1 MPEYL
6 PPPRVGQLSSEVL
19 RFHLNGE
26 LVEVVG
32 ADPRQMLIEFLRDSK
47 GLTGTKRSCLQGGCG
62 ACVVAIQEY
71 DMATSQ
77 WRYRS
82 VNSCLKPLVAC
93 HGASITTVEGVGTER
108 KCLHQVQQRIA
119 ENHGMQCGFCTPGM
133 VMNTYALLRAG
144 GKPTAEESMQSYD
157 GNICRC
163 TGYRNLVQASE
174 SFASDAS
181 PEAEALGNRC
191 GQHDADLCDKLS
203 GAEHKDMDRI
213 LKSVQ
218 FSKDEFTWYAPM
230 TLQEVLEIKQSKPRA
245 MYIVGDTAKGIRQ
258 AAYEVANG
266 RATDV
271 IALRNVTELN
281 MLQASGAGLTI
292 GGALT
297 IQHIT
302 DALEKYQK
310 EHASLQWPKALAD
323 AVKHVAQH
331 HLRSEAGWAGNLLI
345 TIQRGFP
352 SDLFPALLA
361 ADAEV
366 SYVTKSTEET
376 RIPLAEFKPGAVPFN
391 ALLTKLHIPN
401 LQSSFYKYF
410 RVGQRKWLSHCFAS
424 GGFRVVL
431 DSAKKITEARV
442 CLGYWASTPSRSY
455 QAESVLVGAT
465 LDTETLQKA
474 IAALHSEL
482 EFAGESQFQT
492 IDNPKG
498 KDDYRRQLPDT
509 YVFKFFKEAQA
520 FFGMK
525 QWPAEELGSLAL
537 KPLKAG
543 QLTFQEQPGLDN
555 KPQLSAMGLTTGAVR
570 YTDDQPMPGL
580 FGYPVLS
587 EVATGKLEQLDTAQA
602 FKVVG
607 VVDIVTAADVPG
619 KNDCGFAAG
628 EEPVFVEIG
637 GNIMTVGQQIALVVA
652 TSYRAA
658 KAGAAAV
665 QMKISGANEGA
676 IITLDQAI
684 AAESFL
690 ESAHFKNSINKG
702 DLEAGYSSSDL
713 VFEGSTYVI
722 GQHAFPM
729 EKQTA
734 LAVPEEKK
742 GMTVWHS
749 TQGHDFT
756 RGVLAGVLGI
766 PGSFVVCK
774 QTRAGGAF
782 GPKNSR
788 QAPVAAMAA
797 VAAHKLEKAVRVA
810 YEATLEQN
818 AVGGRHSFKTQY
830 KVGVNKDGRIQACDI
845 ESWCNGGCT
854 HDFTGFLNLE
864 MGEAIPSVYDWPNM
878 RVNVHAMKT
887 NTPSNTAVRSFG
899 SPQGYFVC
907 EAIMEDIAGRLG
919 KVPEEIREI
928 NMCTKQNAVTPWGQ
942 PMEFYNVD
950 TLWNK
955 LKQDAKYEERAKS
968 CEEFNKTNRWRKRA
982 ISAVPLAYGHC
993 YAYAAGTGALVNI
1006 HGSDGSVTVHHG
1018 GCEIGQGIH
1027 TKVAQVVAVSLG
1039 CPLDH
1044 VRVADTNTEV
1054 VPNARFT
1061 GGSITTEVVCE
1072 AARQACKQ
1080 LLQTLKPHK
1089 EFLKKRDG
1097 KDPSWPEL
1105 VAAANTVL
1113 GHQEKL
1119 SATGIFAPTGN
1130 KYTTDVEGNT
1140 LGQHHG
1146 DYFTYGAGISEVE
1159 LDVLTGEVRTLR
1171 SDILYDVGQ
1180 SINPGIDIGQLEG
1193 AFVWGIGYY
1202 MYEEPLRDTRGVE
1215 RSQGVWAYKPPMAAE
1230 VPTEFRVELLRDN
1243 PFPKGVLGSKAIG
1256 EPPFM
1261 LAYSVLGATKK
1272 AIASARK
1279 DAGLSE
1285 HFKLPMPCT
1294 LDAIHQACGV
1304 TSSQFKC

>member
-1 MPEYL
+1 
-6 PPPRVGQLSSEVL
+6 
-19 RFHLNGE
+19 
-26 LVEVVG
+26 
-32 ADPRQMLIEFLRDSK
+32 
-47 GLTGTKRSCLQGGCG
+47 
-62 ACVVAIQEY
+62 
-71 DMATSQ
+71 
-77 WRYRS
+77 
-82 VNSCLKPLVAC
+82 
-93 HGASITTVEGVGTER
+93 
-108 KCLHQVQQRIA
+108 
-119 ENHGMQCGFCTPGM
+119 
-133 VMNTYALLRAG
+133 
-144 GKPTAEESMQSYD
+144 
-157 GNICRC
+157 
-163 TGYRNLVQASE
+163 
-174 SFASDAS
+174 
-181 PEAEALGNRC
+181 
-191 GQHDADLCDKLS
+191 
-203 GAEHKDMDRI
+203 
-213 LKSVQ
+213 
-218 FSKDEFTWYAPM
+218 
-230 TLQEVLEIKQSKPRA
+230 
-245 MYIVGDTAKGIRQ
+245 
-258 AAYEVANG
+258 
-266 RATDV
+266 
-271 IALRNVTELN
+271 
-281 MLQASGAGLTI
+281 
-292 GGALT
+292 
-297 IQHIT
+297 
-302 DALEKYQK
+302 
-310 EHASLQWPKALAD
+310 
-323 AVKHVAQH
+323 
-331 HLRSEAGWAGNLLI
+331 
-345 TIQRGFP
+345 
-352 SDLFPALLA
+352 
-361 ADAEV
+361 
-366 SYVTKSTEET
+366 
-376 RIPLAEFKPGAVPFN
+376 
-391 ALLTKLHIPN
+391 
-401 LQSSFYKYF
+401 
-410 RVGQRKWLSHCFAS
+410 
-424 GGFRVVL
+424 
-431 DSAKKITEARV
+431 
-442 CLGYWASTPSRSY
+442 
-455 QAESVLVGAT
+455 
-465 LDTETLQKA
+465 
-474 IAALHSEL
+474 
-482 EFAGESQFQT
+482 
-492 IDNPKG
+492 
-498 KDDYRRQLPDT
+498 
-509 YVFKFFKEAQA
+509 
-520 FFGMK
+520 
-525 QWPAEELGSLAL
+525 
-537 KPLKAG
+537 
-543 QLTFQEQPGLDN
+543 
-555 KPQLSAMGLTTGAVR
+555 
-570 YTDDQPMPGL
+570 
-580 FGYPVLS
+580 
-587 EVATGKLEQLDTAQA
+587 
-602 FKVVG
+602 
-607 VVDIVTAADVPG
+607 
-619 KNDCGFAAG
+619 
-628 EEPVFVEIG
+628 
-637 GNIMTVGQQIALVVA
+637 
-652 TSYRAA
+652 
-658 KAGAAAV
+658 
-665 QMKISGANEGA
+665 A

-734 LAVPEEKK
+734 LAAPARPRAL
-742 GMTVWHS
+742 GLP
-749 TQGHDFT
+749 TQPVLNLLA
-756 RGVLAGVLGI
+756 RLAGVLGI

-899 SPQGYFVC
+899 SPQGYFIC

-1105 VAAANTVL
+1105 VAAANTLL

-1130 KYTTDVEGNT
+1130 KYTTDLEGNT

-1272 AIASARK
+1272 AIASART
-1279 DAGLSE
+1279 DAGLSQ

-1294 LDAIHQACGV
+1294 LDAIHQAGRATAQIKIRTTTHHVYPRSQTARSGSNSQSLRLACA
-1304 TSSQFKC
+1304 TALLLPFSKPALQIWASS